1 MAVKVEQIPGQP
13 IIIATL
19 SGDITTQMVHDMF
32 AQSAR
37 LVDQIGG
44 TVYRITD
51 IRQTEIS
58 FPELVQ
64 VLADS
69 AKGQPGSPTDPRIRG
84 MIVGTHGWSHFFVDS
99 AEQDQYGTMKI
110 PIFESLEDAF
120 ASIYSQMRQE

>member
-1 MAVKVEQIPGQP
+1 
-13 IIIATL
+13 
-19 SGDITTQMVHDMF
+19 
-32 AQSAR
+32 
-37 LVDQIGG
+37 
-44 TVYRITD
+44 
-51 IRQTEIS
+51 
-58 FPELVQ
+58 
-64 VLADS
+64 LADS